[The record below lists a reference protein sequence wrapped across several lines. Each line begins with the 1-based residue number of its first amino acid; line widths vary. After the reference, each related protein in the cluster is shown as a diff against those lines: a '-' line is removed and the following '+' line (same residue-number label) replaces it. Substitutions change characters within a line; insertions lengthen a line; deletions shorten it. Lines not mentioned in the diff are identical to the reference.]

1 MDRRTFLGFF
11 SVGMVASSLPVALAA
26 CSQSDQKARGSA
38 VSTNDV
44 ANSPRSDG
52 FIAAG
57 TVAQLNQD
65 GQILNKKSPV
75 GSLLIVRSDANM
87 ISAVNPTCTH
97 EGCTVKWRAKEKDL
111 LCPCHDARF
120 TASGNVLG
128 GPVKLPL
135 STYQVKVEGD
145 LVLVKARDLSGENT
159 LEKNQSQPI
168 VDNKDGDEG
177 KEDDDKDD
185 DNDDKKDKNRK

>member
-11 SVGMVASSLPVALAA
+11 SVGLVASSLPVALAA
-26 CSQSDQKARGSA
+26 CSQSDQKVRELASPI
-38 VSTNDV
+38 NNV

-65 GQILNKKSPV
+65 GQIFNKESPV

-97 EGCTVKWRAKEKDL
+97 KGCTLKWRAKEKDL

-120 TASGNVLG
+120 TASGKILE
-128 GPVKLPL
+128 GPVNLPL
-135 STYQVKVEGD
+135 PTYQVKVEGD
-145 LVLVKARDLSGENT
+145 LVLVKGRDLSGENT
-159 LEKNQSQPI
+159 LEKPESQPI
-168 VDNKDGDEG
+168 LDKNDRDEE
-177 KEDDDKDD
+177 KEEDE
-185 DNDDKKDKNRK
+185 KKEKNRK